1 MPLEGVQLGKYRL
14 VRLIGSG
21 GMGDVYLGEDAHLNR
36 QVAIKVVRSEGA
48 AYPNEHASKDAIR
61 LFQREM
67 RAIAQLDHPHILPLY
82 DYGEETLHTTTL
94 VYMVMPFR
102 HEGSL
107 VDWLHQRGSTEPL
120 PIKDA
125 AFLVSQATDA
135 LQHAHEQHII
145 HQDVKPSNF
154 LIRRKKDAAR
164 LPDLLLA
171 DFGIARIS
179 SMTSSMSHAS
189 RGTATYMAPE
199 QWNGDPVP
207 ATDQYALAIMTY
219 ELLTGRVPF
228 RGRPEQLMYQHFHTP
243 PPPPSSLRSGLPAS
257 IDAVLLR
264 ALAKKTDERFASVAE
279 LAVAF
284 DEALSGHGD
293 LFATLAISEAEA
305 AGGAQRELLL
315 PGGRKAQVTVP
326 QGATDGQRLRIEGLG
341 DPYFTGG
348 PVGALILALTIFSQ
362 DESSKTLQAS
372 DTEQTVL
379 STSSPPQVNEPVE
392 EEGSSSSLAGEQGIP
407 ADHVSLALQADKS
420 PTPSLEDEPATPS
433 PSLPA
438 SNGHGVVNPAEKT
451 KEQWLAEG
459 DQLNSTG
466 RYQEALAAYGQGLQ
480 LDPDDASLQSKYHAV
495 RDHLTTLTTTS
506 SKQREKLLGIKV
518 ALALATVSL
527 WFLINGIAG
536 WNATTLSISSICG
549 VVVCITI
556 FLSRTSPP

>member
-48 AYPNEHASKDAIR
+48 AYPNEHAIKEALR

-107 VDWLHQRGSTEPL
+107 ANWLRQRGLTEPL
-120 PIKDA
+120 SLKDA

-164 LPDLLLA
+164 LPDLFLA

-189 RGTATYMAPE
+189 RGTPTYMAPE

-219 ELLTGRVPF
+219 ELLTGRAPF
-228 RGRPEQLMYQHFHTP
+228 QGRPEQLMYQHFQTP
-243 PPPPSSLRSGLPAS
+243 PPPPSSLQPGLPAS
-257 IDAVLLR
+257 IDAVLLH
-264 ALAKKTDERFASVAE
+264 ALAKKPEERFASIAE
-279 LAVAF
+279 FAVAF

-293 LFATLAISEAEA
+293 LFATLAISEEEA
-305 AGGAQRELLL
+305 ARGTQRELLL
-315 PGGRKAQVTVP
+315 PGGRKVQVTVP
-326 QGATDGQRLRIEGLG
+326 QGAKDGQHLRIEDLG
-341 DPYFTGG
+341 DPYYTGG
-348 PVGALILALTIFSQ
+348 PVGALILTLTIFVQ
-362 DESSKTLQAS
+362 DESSKTLEVS

-379 STSSPPQVNEPVE
+379 STSSSPQVNESAE
-392 EEGSSSSLAGEQGIP
+392 EEGSSSSLAGEQGVP
-407 ADHVSLALQADKS
+407 ADYVLPALQADKS

-433 PSLPA
+433 PSLLE
-438 SNGHGVVNPAEKT
+438 SNGHGVANPAEKT

-466 RYQEALAAYGQGLQ
+466 RYQEALAAYVQGLH
-480 LDPDDASLQSKYHAV
+480 LDPDDASLQSKYQAV
-495 RDHLTTLTTTS
+495 RDHLTNLRTAS
-506 SKQREKLLGIKV
+506 SERREKLLGIKV

-527 WFLINGIAG
+527 WFLINGILG
-536 WNATTLSISSICG
+536 WNATILSISSICA
-549 VVVCITI
+549 VIVCLLII
-556 FLSRTSPP
+556 LSRTSPP

>member
-14 VRLIGSG
+14 IRLIGSG

-36 QVAIKVVRSEGA
+36 QVAIKVVRSQGA
-48 AYPNEHASKDAIR
+48 SYPNEDAVEEAPR

-107 VDWLHQRGSTEPL
+107 ADWLHQRGRAEPL
-120 PIKDA
+120 ALKDA
-125 AFLVSQATDA
+125 AFLLSQASDA

-154 LIRRKKDAAR
+154 LIRQKKDAVR

-179 SMTSSMSHAS
+179 SMTSSMSHTS
-189 RGTATYMAPE
+189 RGTPTYMAPE
-199 QWNGDPVP
+199 QWSGDPVP

-219 ELLTGRVPF
+219 ELLTGRAPF

-243 PPPPSSLRSGLPAS
+243 PPPPSSLQPGLPAS

-264 ALAKKTDERFASVAE
+264 ALAKKTDERFASIARF
-279 LAVAF
+279 AVAF

-293 LFATLAISEAEA
+293 LFATLAISEGEA
-305 AGGAQRELLL
+305 ARGVQRELMLL
-315 PGGRKAQVTVP
+315 GGRKVQVTIP
-326 QGATDGQRLRIEGLG
+326 QGARDGQHLRIEDLG
-341 DPYFTGG
+341 EPYYTGG
-348 PVGALILALTIFSQ
+348 PVGALVLALSIFSQ
-362 DESSKTLQAS
+362 GEASKTLEAS

-379 STSSPPQVNEPVE
+379 STGSSSQVNEPAE
-392 EEGSSSSLAGEQGIP
+392 EEGLSFPPAGEQGVL
-407 ADHVSLALQADKS
+407 ADHIPPALQADKS
-420 PTPSLEDEPATPS
+420 PILSREDESGTPS
-433 PSLPA
+433 PSSPE
-438 SNGHGVVNPAEKT
+438 SNGHGGVTPLKKT

-459 DQLNSTG
+459 DQLNNTE
-466 RYQEALAAYGQGLQ
+466 RYQEALAAYEQGLQ
-480 LDPDDASLQSKYHAV
+480 LDPEDAALQSKYQAV
-495 RDHLTTLTTTS
+495 RDHLTKLSTTS
-506 SKQREKLLGIKV
+506 SKQREKMLGIKV
-518 ALALATVSL
+518 PLALATMFL
-527 WFLINGIAG
+527 WLLINAIVG
-536 WNATTLSISSICG
+536 WDATTLTISSICG
-549 VVVCITI
+549 VFICFII
-556 FLSRTSPP
+556 FLSRPSPT

>member
-48 AYPNEHASKDAIR
+48 TYPNEHAIKEVLR

-107 VDWLHQRGSTEPL
+107 ADWLRQRGLTEPL
-120 PIKDA
+120 SLKDA

-164 LPDLLLA
+164 LPDLFLA

-179 SMTSSMSHAS
+179 SMTSSMSHTS
-189 RGTATYMAPE
+189 RGTPTYMAPE

-219 ELLTGRVPF
+219 ELLTGRAPF
-228 RGRPEQLMYQHFHTP
+228 RGRPEQLMYQHFQTP
-243 PPPPSSLRSGLPAS
+243 PPPPSSLEPGLPAS
-257 IDAVLLR
+257 IDAVLLH
-264 ALAKKTDERFASVAE
+264 ALAKKPDERFASIAE
-279 LAVAF
+279 FAVAF

-293 LFATLAISEAEA
+293 LFATLAMSEEEA
-305 AGGAQRELLL
+305 ARGTQRKLLL
-315 PGGRKAQVTVP
+315 PGGRKVQVTVP
-326 QGATDGQRLRIEGLG
+326 QGATDGQRLRIEDLG
-341 DPYFTGG
+341 DPYYTGG
-348 PVGALILALTIFSQ
+348 PLGALILTLTIFVQ
-362 DESSKTLQAS
+362 DEASKTLEVS

-379 STSSPPQVNEPVE
+379 STSSSPHVNEPAE
-392 EEGSSSSLAGEQGIP
+392 EEGSSSSLAGEPGVP
-407 ADHVSLALQADKS
+407 ADHVLPALLADKR
-420 PTPSLEDEPATPS
+420 PTPSREDEPATPS
-433 PSLPA
+433 PSLSA
-438 SNGHGVVNPAEKT
+438 SNGHGVANPAEKT

-466 RYQEALAAYGQGLQ
+466 RYQEALAAYEQGLH
-480 LDPDDASLQSKYHAV
+480 LDPDDASLQSKYQAV
-495 RDHLTTLTTTS
+495 RDHLTNLRTAAS
-506 SKQREKLLGIKV
+506 ERKEKLLGIKV
-518 ALALATVSL
+518 ALALATVSVWL
-527 WFLINGIAG
+527 LINGIAG
-536 WNATTLSISSICG
+536 WDATTLSISGICG
-549 VVVCITI
+549 AVVCLVI
-556 FLSRTSPP
+556 FLSRASPP